1 MPFSRDFLGESIEI
15 LRRAWSGPLDPRIAR
30 DRVGHSSRA
39 VIDATRPY
47 EWQEKFPKV
56 SGASREL
63 KDKVGFQAL
72 KAEGISAVYRIGDC
86 VAPRLVA
93 DVVFDG
99 HRLAREIDSANPE
112 DPLPYKRERRV
123 LTADIVL
130 REVSERRAAL
140 KEAVPV

>member
-1 MPFSRDFLGESIEI
+1 VYDDDGHGKVFEVDAVVLVTA
-15 LRRAWSGPLDPRIAR
+15 RRSNEAL
-30 DRVGHSSRA
+30 
-39 VIDATRPY
+39 Y
-47 EWQEKFPKV
+47 
-56 SGASREL
+56 REL
-63 KDKVGFQAL
+63 KDKVGFDAL
-72 KAEGISAVYRIGDC
+72 KAEGITNVYRIGDC